1 MTKFTFPRK
10 RAPLI
15 ALTSIPDNAWITG
28 DFSEAFVGAASISKE
43 IWDWLCCGSATPSA
57 KRTDFL
63 IKSLLQA
70 MRDEQWNPD
79 FPHTVN
85 RPLFIGLLFKCDSID
100 IRVSVLEC
108 EKNLLYV
115 EADNAMQN

>member
-1 MTKFTFPRK
+1 
-10 RAPLI
+10 
-15 ALTSIPDNAWITG
+15 
-28 DFSEAFVGAASISKE
+28 
-43 IWDWLCCGSATPSA
+43 
-57 KRTDFL
+57 
-63 IKSLLQA
+63 

>member
-1 MTKFTFPRK
+1 MTNFTYLRK
-10 RAPLI
+10 RTPLI
-15 ALTSIPDNAWITG
+15 ALTSIPDKAWISG
-28 DFSEAFVGAASISKE
+28 DFSEAFVGAASLSKE
-43 IWDWLCCGSATPSA
+43 IWNWLCCDSATPSA

-79 FPHTVN
+79 FPHSAN
-85 RPLFIGLLFKCDSID
+85 RPLFIGLLFKRDSIG

-108 EKNLLYV
+108 EKNLLYI
-115 EADNAMQN
+115 EAYNAMQN